1 MTKTNKIGSNRSFGL
16 VFFVFFFVIAFW
28 SFRGDFNQIKLI
40 PLYISTFFLFF
51 GLINSRLLTP
61 LNRLWIKFGEFL
73 GRIIAPIVIATVFF
87 LVITPIAIFMRMAG
101 KDLLKKKYDN
111 KIKSYWINRV
121 EKMNSMKK
129 QF

>member
-40 PLYISTFFLFF
+40 PLYISIFFLFF

-73 GRIIAPIVIATVFF
+73 GSIIAPIIMAIIFFF
-87 LVITPIAIFMRMAG
+87 LVTPLSFLVKLFG
-101 KDLLKKKYDN
+101 KDILRIKYSN
-111 KIKSYWINRV
+111 KNSYWIKRDKNIG
-121 EKMNSMKK
+121 SMKR